1 MNLLLLNSEITI
13 QFYFYKPKEVVALAS
28 GEEQRKTIPPRTRL
42 LSNPRTLPEFDAVRT
57 EKVARNVITKLR
69 IPMGVGMGVRMGVL

>member
-1 MNLLLLNSEITI
+1 VNLLLLNSEITI

-28 GEEQRKTIPPRTRL
+28 GEEQRKTMPPRTRL

-69 IPMGVGMGVRMGVL
+69 IPMRVRMGVL